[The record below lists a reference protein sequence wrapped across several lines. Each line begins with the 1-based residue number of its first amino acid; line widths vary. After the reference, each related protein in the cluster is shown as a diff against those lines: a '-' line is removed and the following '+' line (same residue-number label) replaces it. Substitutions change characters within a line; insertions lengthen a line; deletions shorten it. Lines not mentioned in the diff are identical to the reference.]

1 MVQRYQETQ
10 NILILIPMKCS
21 PISIKSYSQSCII
34 YTTHLSR
41 ILGNINKRIRNNRSW
56 MMLSWSMNLSYG
68 DWEGCKIRLLVWSE
82 WRFILITLFE
92 ILPCLLMRQ
101 RHRKMFLLS
110 NRIKENLSSPILM
123 LKYSILT
130 IDKLT
135 NLIYYYLWSI
145 LLGNGKWLF
154 R

>member
-10 NILILIPMKCS
+10 NILILIRMKCS

-34 YTTHLSR
+34 YTTRLSQ
-41 ILGNINKRIRNNRSW
+41 ILGNINKRIRNNQSW
-56 MMLSWSMNLSYG
+56 MMLNWSMNLSYG
-68 DWEGCKIRLLVWSE
+68 GLEGCKIRLRVWSE

-92 ILPCLLMRQ
+92 ILPCLLMKQ
-101 RHRKMFLLS
+101 RHREMFLLS
-110 NRIKENLSSPILM
+110 NRIKENLWSLTLM

-145 LLGNGKWLF
+145 LLGNGK
-154 R
+154 